1 MIHIEVD
8 LRRWHRLVIL
18 PHILDMFRVC
28 SRRLVHKK
36 SFKNSQKRA
45 DCKSVY
51 RSSILLLASTIF
63 PSLNYVSHRLTARA
77 MRRGYGIL
85 YVLTVLSAKH
95 GKLRL
100 LTRLAV
106 ARRAVM
112 WHLTRQITERKSLA
126 DDRFHSPPHHDG

>member
-1 MIHIEVD
+1 MAELGAD
-8 LRRWHRLVIL
+8 LLL
-18 PHILDMFRVC
+18 PHILDVFAIC
-28 SRRLVHKK
+28 SGDLLHKIL
-36 SFKNSQKRA
+36 FEISQKRS

-51 RSSILLLASTIF
+51 RSSILLLASIKFLF
-63 PSLNYVSHRLTARA
+63 PTQVSHWLNGRA